1 MKNTVTDGEL
11 QDIRAMLEEIRAD
24 IRKMIAAPSLCKIGS
39 KTSDEKVL
47 NVLINQ
53 LTEDI
58 DTGLE
63 KCMVRK
69 CGMRETCKSV
79 FTDLLQKS
87 AHLVGS
93 DKVSEEQIRKYHS
106 ELERRRAGASKS
118 QCVICFGEVSDLLD
132 KHIRIVRSMNLYH
145 TNDEIRTEVSR
156 IQEDYTVKKIL
167 EPVSNKQRLRI
178 LKMLSEQSRSFSYLS
193 EHSGLRGGNLLFH
206 LQRLIDANM
215 IIQHHE
221 RGDYLL
227 TEKGYTVLKGVV
239 EIMMALNEIS
249 TNDESAAQM
258 TKGRDSVTSNEL
270 KITAPSA

>member
-1 MKNTVTDGEL
+1 MKNTVTDDEL
-11 QDIRAMLEEIRAD
+11 QDIKAVLEEIRAN
-24 IRKMIAAPSLCKIGS
+24 IREMMAAPSLCKMGS

-53 LTEDI
+53 LMEDV

-63 KCMVRK
+63 KSMVRK

-87 AHLVGS
+87 AHLVGT
-93 DKVSEEQIRKYHS
+93 DKVSEEQIRKYRS
-106 ELERRRAGASKS
+106 ELERRRAESSKS
-118 QCVICFGEVSDLLD
+118 QCVKCFGEVSDLLD
-132 KHIRIVRSMNLYH
+132 KHIRIVRSMKLYH
-145 TNDEIRTEVSR
+145 TNEEIRTEVGR
-156 IQEDYTVKKIL
+156 IQEDSAVKKIL

-249 TNDESAAQM
+249 MNDESAAQM
-258 TKGRDSVTSNEL
+258 TKGRNSVPSNEL